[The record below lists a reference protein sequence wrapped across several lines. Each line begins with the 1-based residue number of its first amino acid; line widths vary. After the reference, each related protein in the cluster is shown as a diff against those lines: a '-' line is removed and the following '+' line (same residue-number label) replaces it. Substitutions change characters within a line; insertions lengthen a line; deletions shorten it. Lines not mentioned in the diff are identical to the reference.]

1 MHVLGVYS
9 SGLWQLS
16 NVLTVNQNCQTGS
29 RHNSSETFALPPKT
43 FTYGYYK
50 YFFY

>member
-1 MHVLGVYS
+1 MHALGVYS

-29 RHNSSETFALPPKT
+29 RHNSVKHLLYHPKL
-43 FTYGYYK
+43 
-50 YFFY
+50 